1 MASKKEIQKRLEEQ
15 KRILAAYHNKERE
28 AEKEMQGGSLP
39 YKHKQIKEVERENP
53 KKRRADSKQE
63 MRRLVKHGGY
73 DEY

>member
-39 YKHKQIKEVERENP
+39 FKHKQIKKVKRKDPKEQRKNKIKLREFTEGS
-53 KKRRADSKQE
+53 RDD
-63 MRRLVKHGGY
+63 Y
-73 DEY
+73 